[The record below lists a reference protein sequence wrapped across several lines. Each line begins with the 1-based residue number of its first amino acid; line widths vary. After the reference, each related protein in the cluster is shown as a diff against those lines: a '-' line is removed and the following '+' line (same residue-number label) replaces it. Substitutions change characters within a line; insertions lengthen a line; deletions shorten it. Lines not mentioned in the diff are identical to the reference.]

1 MRKQDEGAHW
11 PVEKPNGPSEQLND
25 APPWSPWNFLHKKH
39 DWQED
44 IYDELPTST
53 SQGASKE

>member
-1 MRKQDEGAHW
+1 MRKHDEGAHW
-11 PVEKPNGPSEQLND
+11 LVEKTSDSSEQLND
-25 APPWSPWNFLHKKH
+25 APLWSPWNFQHKRR